1 MLSTLTLF
9 VPVLLLLTIVGLA
22 LTGRWD
28 VWLPVLAVSVTLT
41 LVSLGVGSFVG
52 TLWQWPAPPPGAN
65 PFQKGNSGGLPSLA
79 AFGVTSLISLVLTLP
94 TIGLVIASFWT
105 GWLAWLALVV
115 GVLIGPLVLW
125 QGVVRG
131 GRMLDQRW
139 PEVLAAVSE
148 P

>member
-1 MLSTLTLF
+1 M
-9 VPVLLLLTIVGLA
+9 
-22 LTGRWD
+22 
-28 VWLPVLAVSVTLT
+28 
-41 LVSLGVGSFVG
+41 
-52 TLWQWPAPPPGAN
+52 
-65 PFQKGNSGGLPSLA
+65 
-79 AFGVTSLISLVLTLP
+79 LTLP

-115 GVLIGPLVLW
+115 GLLIGPLVLW